1 MGGEIRNRARA
12 ALALALAA
20 LALALAVPAASAWG
34 AWENP
39 WDRWDPDGEIGLG
52 AVVANRV
59 EAPEGGDS
67 GALELGVAVGY
78 DKREQEGEFWG
89 MDGWLEIGCAVG
101 LDVMEP
107 GTWGVTFHAGRG
119 SFGGS
124 ETAEVRV
131 PCGAPV
137 GPRVPVAKRPGWRIA
152 GWHLLG
158 ADAGEGFDPEGVSA
172 VPLGEEWDFSRPVG
186 EDMELYARWELR
198 LDVTV
203 PIAVGVAINASTNEV
218 LSPAGG
224 LYAMKSRTVRPVAV
238 EEVAV
243 VSREAELRGALRLPE
258 GALPPGAGAAQ
269 EANAWTRALMQAWVS
284 LAVSQNAVFPTEPS
298 RDAYVRLGLAARL
311 PEEGEGGRTWSVSRK
326 LSGALRDSFTV
337 PAFSYGDTRADD
349 EWEGGERCERL
360 ALDFGMG
367 LKDALE
373 ARVDVDGPQPVTH
386 LRLTVSAQV

>member
-1 MGGEIRNRARA
+1 MEAIRGNSYAPRRIAA
-12 ALALALAA
+12 ALALV
-20 LALALAVPAASAWG
+20 LALALLAALGAPAERAWAYEG
-34 AWENP
+34 GTIEV
-39 WDRWDPDGEIGLG
+39 G

-59 EAPEGGDS
+59 EAPESGDE

-101 LDVMEP
+101 LDVIEP

-119 SFGGS
+119 SFNGS

-131 PCGAPV
+131 PYGAPV
-137 GPRVPVAKRPGWRIA
+137 GPRIPIPKRAGWRIA

-158 ADAGEGFDPEGVSA
+158 ADAGADFDSEGVSA
-172 VPLGEEWDFSRPVG
+172 VPLGDEWDFSRVVEG
-186 EDMELYARWELR
+186 DMELYARWELR

-258 GALPPGAGAAQ
+258 GTLPPSASATQ
-269 EANAWTRALMQAWVS
+269 ETNAWTRALMQAWVS
-284 LAVSQNAVFPTEPS
+284 LAIDQNAVFPTEPS

-311 PEEGEGGRTWSVSRK
+311 PESGEDGHVWVVSRS
-326 LSGALRDSFTV
+326 LSGKLRDSFTV
-337 PAFSYGDTRADD
+337 PAFVYGSTPADD
-349 EWEGGERCERL
+349 DWEGAERCERL
-360 ALDFGMG
+360 SLDFDMG
-367 LKDALE
+367 IKDALE

-386 LRLTVSAQV
+386 LRITVAAQM